1 MKTKVMIM
9 KNKRRI
15 YLIGAGAFITL
26 LALVILFSGNNTI
39 RPGVFPE
46 KDSPGISPPK
56 TMQVEKE
63 KVVDWYE
70 AVGTVRP
77 GTETN
82 IGAQITAQVTMV
94 NVSPG
99 SKVEKNQ
106 VLLTLDNRQFISR
119 LDQAKQGLKS
129 AAAGREEARQA
140 VAAAQAAFNQA
151 EAAYTR
157 TKKYFDK
164 EAATSHDLEQGE
176 AAYLQAKAGLSRAKE
191 GLAGTN
197 ARIKQAE
204 EVIKEAEIALGY
216 TTIRAPESGEVLKR
230 MVEKGDLALPG
241 KPLVILQTS
250 GFLRLEAYVREG
262 LITKVVPGNHLSVH
276 IATIGKTVDALVEE
290 VVPYADPQTRTFLVK
305 AALPP
310 LPGLYPGMYG
320 KLLIPVKEQ
329 EVVLIPGEA
338 IRRIGQLELVKV
350 KDKDTWKQRFVKTGR
365 AVDSNIEILSGLEGG
380 EIIGLEE

>member
-1 MKTKVMIM
+1 MIM

-15 YLIGAGAFITL
+15 VIGAAALIV
-26 LALVILFSGNNTI
+26 LAVLVMLFSGNNSI
-39 RPGVFPE
+39 SPGVFYA
-46 KDSPGISPPK
+46 KDSPEISPLK
-56 TMQVEKE
+56 TIRVEKE

-77 GTETN
+77 RTETS

-94 NVSPG
+94 NISPG

-106 VLLTLDNRQFISR
+106 VLLTLDNRQFMSR

-129 AAAGREEARQA
+129 AVAGRDQARQA
-140 VAAAQAAFNQA
+140 VAAAQAAFNQS
-151 EAAYTR
+151 EAAYNR
-157 TKKYFDK
+157 TKKYFAK
-164 EAATSHDLEQGE
+164 QAATSHDLEQGE
-176 AAYLQAKAGLSRAKE
+176 ARYLQAKAGLSKAKE

-216 TTIRAPESGEVLKR
+216 TTIRAPETGEVLKR
-230 MVEKGDLALPG
+230 MVEKGDMALPG

-250 GFLRLEAYVREG
+250 GALRLEAYVREG
-262 LITKVVPGNHLSVH
+262 LITKVVPGSHLSVH
-276 IATIGKTVDALVEE
+276 IGTIEKTVDALVEE

-305 AALPP
+305 AALPH

-329 EVVLIPGEA
+329 EVVLVPREA

-350 KDKDTWKQRFVKTGR
+350 KDKDTWKQRLVKTGR
-365 AVDSNIEILSGLEGG
+365 AVDDNIEILSGLDGG

>member
-1 MKTKVMIM
+1 L
-9 KNKRRI
+9 
-15 YLIGAGAFITL
+15 YLVSGAAVSAVIL
-26 LALVILFSGNNTI
+26 LAVLISGRDVIL
-39 RPGVFPE
+39 PGVFH
-46 KDSPGISPPK
+46 KNVSSGITPK
-56 TMQVEKE
+56 KTIRVTKE
-63 KVVDWYE
+63 TVTDWYE

-77 GTETN
+77 GTETS

-94 NVSPG
+94 NISPG
-99 SKVEKNQ
+99 SKVEKGRI
-106 VLLTLDNRQFISR
+106 LLTLDNRQFISR

-129 AAAGREEARQA
+129 AKAGREQARQS
-140 VAAAQAAFNQA
+140 VAAAEASFNQA
-151 EAAYTR
+151 EAAYAR
-157 TKKYFDK
+157 IKKYF
-164 EAATSHDLEQGE
+164 ENQAATSRDLEQAE
-176 AAYLQAKAGLSRAKE
+176 AAYLQAKAGLSKAKE

-204 EVIKEAEIALGY
+204 EVVKEAEIALGY
-216 TTIRAPESGEVLKR
+216 TTIRAPENGEVLKR

-241 KPLVILQTS
+241 KPLVVLQTS

-262 LITKVVPGNHLSVH
+262 LITKVLPGRQLSVH

-305 AALPP
+305 ASLPH

-329 EVVLIPGEA
+329 SAVLVPKKA
-338 IRRIGQLELVKV
+338 VRTIGQLELVTV
-350 KDKDTWKQRFVKTGR
+350 KDKETWKQCFVKTGR
-365 AVDSNIEILSGLEGG
+365 RIDDSIEILSGLEGG

>member
-1 MKTKVMIM
+1 M
-9 KNKRRI
+9 
-15 YLIGAGAFITL
+15 GAAAFIFLAVL
-26 LALVILFSGNNTI
+26 LLLFSGKNTLL
-39 RPGVFPE
+39 PGIFPQ
-46 KDSPGISPPK
+46 KDSSGISPKK
-56 TMQVEKE
+56 TIRIKKE

-94 NVSPG
+94 NISPG

-106 VLLTLDNRQFISR
+106 VLLTLDNRQFTSR

-129 AAAGREEARQA
+129 AIAGRDQARQA

-151 EAAYTR
+151 EAAYNR

-164 EAATSHDLEQGE
+164 QAATSNDLEQAE
-176 AAYLQAKAGLSRAKE
+176 ALYLQAKAGLSNAKE

-204 EVIKEAEIALGY
+204 EVVKEAEIALGY

-230 MVEKGDLALPG
+230 MAEKGDMALPG
-241 KPLVILQTS
+241 KPLVVLQTS

-262 LITKVVPGNHLSVH
+262 LITKVLPGSHLSVH
-276 IATIGKTVDALVEE
+276 IGTIGKTVDALVEE

-305 AALPP
+305 AALPH
-310 LPGLYPGMYG
+310 LSGLYPGMYG

-329 EVVLIPGEA
+329 EVLLVPREA
-338 IRRIGQLELVKV
+338 VRRIGQLELVKV
-350 KDKDTWKQRFVKTGR
+350 KDKDTWKQRFVTTGR
-365 AVDSNIEILSGLEGG
+365 TLDENIEILSGLDGG

>member
-1 MKTKVMIM
+1 VMTM

-15 YLIGAGAFITL
+15 VIGAAAFIV
-26 LALVILFSGNNTI
+26 LAVLVILFSGSNSI
-39 RPGVFPE
+39 APGVFPG
-46 KDSPGISPPK
+46 KDSPGISPQK
-56 TMQVEKE
+56 TIRIKKE

-77 GTETN
+77 GTETS

-94 NVSPG
+94 NISPG
-99 SKVEKNQ
+99 SKVGKNQ
-106 VLLTLDNRQFISR
+106 VLLTLDNRQFTSR

-129 AAAGREEARQA
+129 AIAGRDQARQA
-140 VAAAQAAFNQA
+140 VVAAEAAFNQS
-151 EAAYTR
+151 EAAYNR

-164 EAATSHDLEQGE
+164 QAATSHDLEQGE
-176 AAYLQAKAGLSRAKE
+176 ALYLQAKAGLSRAKE

-204 EVIKEAEIALGY
+204 EVVKEAEIALGY
-216 TTIRAPESGEVLKR
+216 TTIKAPESGEVLKR
-230 MVEKGDLALPG
+230 MVEKGDMALPG
-241 KPLVILQTS
+241 KPLVVLQTS

-262 LITKVVPGNHLSVH
+262 LITKVVPGSHLSVH
-276 IATIGKTVDALVEE
+276 IGTIGKTVDALVEE

-305 AALPP
+305 AALPH

-329 EVVLIPGEA
+329 EVVLIPVKA

-350 KDKDTWKQRFVKTGR
+350 KDKDTWKQRFVTTGQTL
-365 AVDSNIEILSGLEGG
+365 DENIEILSGLDGG

>member
-1 MKTKVMIM
+1 MR
-9 KNKRRI
+9 NKKKL
-15 YLIGAGAFITL
+15 YLVSGAAVSAVIL
-26 LALVILFSGNNTI
+26 LAVLISGRDVIL
-39 RPGVFPE
+39 PGVFH
-46 KDSPGISPPK
+46 KNVSSGITPK
-56 TMQVEKE
+56 KTIRVTKE
-63 KVVDWYE
+63 TVTDWYE

-77 GTETN
+77 GTETS

-94 NVSPG
+94 NISPG
-99 SKVEKNQ
+99 SKVEKGRI
-106 VLLTLDNRQFISR
+106 LLTLDNRQFISR

-129 AAAGREEARQA
+129 AKAGREQARQS
-140 VAAAQAAFNQA
+140 VAAAEASFNQA
-151 EAAYTR
+151 EAAYAR
-157 TKKYFDK
+157 IKKYF
-164 EAATSHDLEQGE
+164 ENQAATSRDLEQAE
-176 AAYLQAKAGLSRAKE
+176 AAYLQAKAGLSKAKE

-204 EVIKEAEIALGY
+204 EVVKEAEIALGY
-216 TTIRAPESGEVLKR
+216 TTIRAPENGEVLKR

-241 KPLVILQTS
+241 KPLVVLQTS

-262 LITKVVPGNHLSVH
+262 LITKVLPGRQLSVH

-305 AALPP
+305 ASLPH

-329 EVVLIPGEA
+329 SAVLVPKKA
-338 IRRIGQLELVKV
+338 VRTIGQLELVTV
-350 KDKDTWKQRFVKTGR
+350 KDKETWKQCFVKTGR
-365 AVDSNIEILSGLEGG
+365 RIDDSIEILSGLEGG